1 MLAITV
7 SKLHY
12 PFGWWKRDGSRV
24 WPVHDGPRRLI
35 HVLDVG
41 VITLFAVAERVVHW
55 NPCSQGGDLVMR
67 LSGIPGR
74 PRIGRPRIGIP
85 ARKEETW

>member
-1 MLAITV
+1 MYI
-7 SKLHY
+7 
-12 PFGWWKRDGSRV
+12 
-24 WPVHDGPRRLI
+24 GPRRFI
-35 HVLDVG
+35 NVLEFG
-41 VITLFAVAERVVHW
+41 VITLFAVAERVVH
-55 NPCSQGGDLVMR
+55 DLVMR